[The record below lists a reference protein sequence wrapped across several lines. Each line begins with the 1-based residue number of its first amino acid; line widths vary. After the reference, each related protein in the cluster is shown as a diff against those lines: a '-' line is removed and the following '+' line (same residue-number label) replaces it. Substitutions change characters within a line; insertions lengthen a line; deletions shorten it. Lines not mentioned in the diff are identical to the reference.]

1 MVAGNR
7 HKTVFIGNL
16 PFEGTEDELRGIF
29 GQMGVVTTLR
39 IVVDRDTGKRKGFAF
54 LEYSDPETAQRAV
67 AQLNGLDFYG
77 RTLRVSIAEQDT
89 KHAGDGPTHAKKR
102 KGAGAP
108 GNDRVAAVIGGTAS
122 VQLFEVLQQAKS
134 LAAHQPHDL
143 LAMLHHQPHLLRAL
157 HLALDRL
164 APSYHAPEPPMMTA
178 FEPQPPPMAA
188 ASAAAAPPPQQ
199 YGAPPPPAAMQQKA
213 QQLAQSGLLEQVM
226 SLTPEMLAALPEH
239 ERVQMAALQ
248 EELRRSGAVG

>member
-1 MVAGNR
+1 MAAGNR

-16 PFEGTEDELRGIF
+16 PFEGTEDELRGLF
-29 GQMGVVTTLR
+29 GQLGVVTTLR
-39 IVVDRDTGKRKGFAF
+39 VVVDRDSGKRKGFAF
-54 LEYSDPETAQRAV
+54 LEYSDPDTAQRAV
-67 AQLNGLDFYG
+67 AQLDGLDFYG

-102 KGAGAP
+102 RGAGAP
-108 GNDRVAAVIGGTAS
+108 GNDRVAAVIGGSTS
-122 VQLFEVLQQAKS
+122 MQLFEVLQQAKG

-157 HLALDRL
+157 HMALDRL
-164 APSYHAPEPPMMTA
+164 TPSYHAPEPPMMPA
-178 FEPQPPPMAA
+178 FQPQQQQQY
-188 ASAAAAPPPQQ
+188 APPPPPQQQ
-199 YGAPPPPAAMQQKA
+199 YGAPPPPAAMQEKA

-248 EELRRSGAVG
+248 EELRRSGAVH